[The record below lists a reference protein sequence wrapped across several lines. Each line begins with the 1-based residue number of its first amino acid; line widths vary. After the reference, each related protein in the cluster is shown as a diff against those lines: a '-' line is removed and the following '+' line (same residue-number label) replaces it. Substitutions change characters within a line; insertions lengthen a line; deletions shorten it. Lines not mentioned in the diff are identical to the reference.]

1 MQLSEIWIYPIKSLG
16 GIRLTQ
22 ANILERGLENDRRW
36 MLVDEKG
43 VFLTQRQFAQLA
55 LFQPSIQHGQ
65 VTVVHR
71 PSNEAISFGINEYL
85 AEQFDVIVW
94 DDTMPANEVN
104 TKVSDWFSKKLDMSV
119 RLVYMPDTTER
130 KVDPQYALNT
140 ADITS
145 FSDGYPILII
155 GQASLDDLNNKLSSP
170 IPINRF
176 RPNFVFINGQPFE
189 EETWHEFTIGTTTFW
204 GVKPCSRC
212 IMTTV
217 DHEKGEKTG
226 KDPLYTLSKYRKVGN
241 KILFGQNLLIGNT
254 GTVTVGDAIV
264 VQSTRVL
271 PKFKID

>member
-71 PSNEAISFGINEYL
+71 PSNEAIIFGINEYL

-176 RPNFVFINGQPFE
+176 RPNFVFTSGQPFE

-204 GVKPCSRC
+204 GVKRCLRC

-217 DHEKGEKTG
+217 
-226 KDPLYTLSKYRKVGN
+226 
-241 KILFGQNLLIGNT
+241 
-254 GTVTVGDAIV
+254 
-264 VQSTRVL
+264 
-271 PKFKID
+271 